1 MRIRIKTKDYLVSMV
16 LILLSVVVN
25 GQNKDS
31 LRITS
36 LVNESWLSLQ
46 NTEYEKSRDIAE
58 QILKIDEDYC
68 FGYILLGTIYAKYA
82 NDSSSKNNVEKGI
95 IYCLAIDMFEKAKNT
110 SPKCAETAIEN
121 IEIYS
126 NYLVDRESVFIHIKE
141 GEEVN
146 INEWIKRKTK
156 FRYKD

>member
-1 MRIRIKTKDYLVSMV
+1 MRIQIKTKEYLASMV
-16 LILLSVVVN
+16 LMLLSVVAI
-25 GQNKDS
+25 GQNKDA

-36 LVNESWLSLQ
+36 LVNESWLSIE
-46 NTEYEKSRDIAE
+46 NAEYEKSRNIAE

-82 NDSSSKNNVEKGI
+82 NDSSNKNNVEKGI
-95 IYCLAIDMFEKAKNT
+95 IYCLAIDMFEKAKNVN
-110 SPKCAETAIEN
+110 PKCAEIANEN

-141 GEEVN
+141 GEEVS
-146 INEWIKRKTK
+146 IDDWIKRRTK

>member
-1 MRIRIKTKDYLVSMV
+1 MRIQIKTKYYVASMV
-16 LILLSVVVN
+16 LMLLSLVVT

-31 LRITS
+31 VRITS
-36 LVNESWLSLQ
+36 LVNESWQFLQ

-58 QILKIDEDYC
+58 QIFDLNEDYC

-95 IYCLAIDMFEKAKNT
+95 IYCLAIDMFEKAKNAN
-110 SPKCAETAIEN
+110 PKCAETANEN

-126 NYLVDRESVFIHIKE
+126 IYLVDRESVFINIKE
-141 GEEVN
+141 GEVVN
-146 INEWIKRKTK
+146 IDDWIKRKTK
-156 FRYKD
+156 FRYKN

>member
-1 MRIRIKTKDYLVSMV
+1 MRIQIKTKNYLASMV
-16 LILLSVVVN
+16 LMLLSIVVT
-25 GQNKDS
+25 GQNRDS

-36 LVNESWLSLQ
+36 LVNESWISLQ

-68 FGYILLGTIYAKYA
+68 FGYILLGTVYAKYA
-82 NDSSSKNNVEKGI
+82 NDCSSKNNVEKGI
-95 IYCLAIDMFEKAKNT
+95 IYCLAIDMFEKAKNANPT
-110 SPKCAETAIEN
+110 CAETANEN
-121 IEIYS
+121 IQIYS
-126 NYLVDRESVFIHIKE
+126 NYLVDKESVFIHIKE

-146 INEWIKRKTK
+146 IDDWIKRKTK